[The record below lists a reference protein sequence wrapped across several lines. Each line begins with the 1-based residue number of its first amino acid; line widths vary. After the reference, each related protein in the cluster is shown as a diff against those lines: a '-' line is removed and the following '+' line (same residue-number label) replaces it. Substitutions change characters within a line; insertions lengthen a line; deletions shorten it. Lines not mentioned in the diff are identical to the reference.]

1 MKITDILTEYRRD
14 KTVANLGNRLID
26 AINNDPK
33 SPLRDASPEAKA
45 KFKKRFMTEPHI
57 QSYFLSRIEQGDP
70 TRNNQYTQWIINQY
84 IAGKI
89 KGLNDIPTTVHDMLE
104 RYEYAKQRNKLPAEY
119 RDINKLDATLLY
131 NIVKDINLAEPLVQ
145 KKQQRVKEIYNDSEM
160 RIVQPLDELASCY
173 YGQGTKWCTA
183 GNNNNK
189 FDYYNSDG
197 PLYIILPKHPRYTG
211 EKYQIHFNLNEF
223 KNESEEDIHP
233 RELLERFPRL
243 RAALDFKNNFQDNP
257 LKLLQVNEWTPEILS
272 QAVKDPEDSQYI
284 PHSLWTKELVQ
295 KAIQAGTGR
304 NIPKAIWNAFRGN
317 PDIT

>member
-1 MKITDILTEYRRD
+1 
-14 KTVANLGNRLID
+14 
-26 AINNDPK
+26 
-33 SPLRDASPEAKA
+33 
-45 KFKKRFMTEPHI
+45 
-57 QSYFLSRIEQGDP
+57 
-70 TRNNQYTQWIINQY
+70 
-84 IAGKI
+84 
-89 KGLNDIPTTVHDMLE
+89 MLE

-131 NIVKDINLAEPLVQ
+131 NIVKDINLAEPSVQ

-160 RIVQPLDELASCY
+160 RIIQPLDEQASCY
-173 YGQGTKWCTA
+173 YGQGTRWCTA

-189 FDYYNSDG
+189 FNYYNSDG
-197 PLYIILPKHPRYTG
+197 PLYIILPKHPRHTG

-223 KNESEEDIHP
+223 KDEHDIGILP
-233 RELLERFPRL
+233 RELLERFPKL
-243 RAALDFKNNFQDNP
+243 RTALDFKNNFQDNP

-295 KAIQAGTGR
+295 KAIQAGTAR
-304 NIPKAIWNAFRGN
+304 NIPKSIWNAFRGN